1 MRERYIR
8 QNNKNPNMIIGTK
21 YINREHFKLV
31 LSQYT
36 VLNEFAIRV
45 LKREPNRMI
54 VSCKDKSSN

>member
-1 MRERYIR
+1 
-8 QNNKNPNMIIGTK
+8 MIIGTK